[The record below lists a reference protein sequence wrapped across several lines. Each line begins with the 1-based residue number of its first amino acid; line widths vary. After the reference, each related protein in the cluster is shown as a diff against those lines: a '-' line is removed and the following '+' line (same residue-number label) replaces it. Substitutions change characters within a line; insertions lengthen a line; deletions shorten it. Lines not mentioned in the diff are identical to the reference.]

1 MSIRV
6 VDLWKTHPGAAAPT
20 LRGLSLEV
28 SQGALVVV
36 LGRSGAGKT
45 TLLRC
50 LSGLDRFDRGTID
63 VAGVHAVAGAS
74 STALR
79 GKVGLV
85 FQTLELFPHLSVLEN
100 CVLAP
105 IRVLGLARPEATLRA
120 TALLGDLDL
129 GDKTAAH
136 PEALSG
142 GQRQR
147 VAIARALMVEPRVL
161 LYDEPTSALDPSLK
175 MEVHRTLA
183 RVAERTGMTQVVVTH
198 DEYLARDVASAVY
211 ALEDGR
217 LRKLDG
223 PANPARRGSS

>member
-6 VDLWKTHPGAAAPT
+6 VDLWKTHPGAPAPT
-20 LRGLSLEV
+20 LQGLCLDV
-28 SQGALVVV
+28 AQGALVVV

-50 LSGLDRFDRGTID
+50 LSGLDPFDRGAID
-63 VAGVHAVAGAS
+63 VAGVHAVGGAAS
-74 STALR
+74 MALR

-85 FQTLELFPHLSVLEN
+85 FQTLELFPHLTVLDN

-105 IRVLGLARPEATLRA
+105 VRVLGVARRQAIERA
-120 TALLGDLDL
+120 MALLGDLDL
-129 GDKTAAH
+129 AGKSAAH

-217 LRKLDG
+217 LRKIEA
-223 PANPARRGSS
+223 PPRAAS

>member
-1 MSIRV
+1 VSIRV

-20 LRGLSLEV
+20 LQGLSFEAA
-28 SQGALVVV
+28 QGALVVV

-50 LSGLDRFDRGTID
+50 LSGLDPFERGVID
-63 VAGVHAVAGAS
+63 VAGVHAVGGRP

-85 FQTLELFPHLSVLEN
+85 FQTLELFPHLSVLDN

-105 IRVLGLARPEATLRA
+105 IRVLGMARRDAIARA
-120 TALLGDLDL
+120 TAMLEDLEL
-129 GDKTAAH
+129 ADKATAH

-161 LYDEPTSALDPSLK
+161 LYDEPTSSLDPSLK

-198 DEYLARDVASAVY
+198 DEYLARDVASGVY
-211 ALEDGR
+211 ALENGR
-217 LRKLDG
+217 LRRLDG
-223 PANPARRGSS
+223 GGPRGPGPVA

>member
-1 MSIRV
+1 VSIRV
-6 VDLWKTHPGAAAPT
+6 VDLWKTHSGATTPT
-20 LRGLSLEV
+20 LQGLSLEV
-28 SQGALVVV
+28 AQGALVVV

-50 LSGLDRFDRGTID
+50 LSGLDSFDRGTVD
-63 VAGVHAVAGAS
+63 VAGVHVVGGTPA
-74 STALR
+74 TALR

-85 FQTLELFPHLSVLEN
+85 FQTLELFPHLSVLDN

-105 IRVLGLARPEATLRA
+105 IRVLGIARQETVTRA
-120 TALLGDLDL
+120 KALLADLDL
-129 GDKTAAH
+129 GDKTDAH

-175 MEVHRTLA
+175 IEVHRTLA

-198 DEYLARDVASAVY
+198 DEHLAREVASAVY
-211 ALEDGR
+211 SLEEGR
-217 LRKLDG
+217 LRRLDG
-223 PANPARRGSS
+223 ATTRRSGTTA

>member
-1 MSIRV
+1 M
-6 VDLWKTHPGAAAPT
+6 
-20 LRGLSLEV
+20 
-28 SQGALVVV
+28 V

-50 LSGLDRFDRGTID
+50 LSGLDPFERGVIE
-63 VAGVHAVAGAS
+63 VAGVRAAGS
-74 STALR
+74 QPSTALR

-85 FQTLELFPHLSVLEN
+85 FQTLELFPHLSVLDN

-105 IRVLGLARPEATLRA
+105 IRVLGMTRQEAIARA
-120 TALLGDLDL
+120 TALLGDLEL
-129 GDKTAAH
+129 ADKAVAH

-161 LYDEPTSALDPSLK
+161 LYDEPTSSLDPSLK

-198 DEYLARDVASAVY
+198 DEHLARDVASAVY

-217 LRKLDG
+217 LRRLG
-223 PANPARRGSS
+223 AEVPEERGVSP

>member
-1 MSIRV
+1 VSIRV

-20 LRGLSLEV
+20 LQGLSFEAP
-28 SQGALVVV
+28 QGALVVV

-50 LSGLDRFDRGTID
+50 LSGLDAFERGVIE
-63 VAGVHAVAGAS
+63 VAGVHAVGGRP
-74 STALR
+74 STSLR

-85 FQTLELFPHLSVLEN
+85 FQTLELFPHLCVLDN

-105 IRVLGLARPEATLRA
+105 VRALGMTRQEAIMRA
-120 TALLGDLDL
+120 TALLEDLEL
-129 GDKTAAH
+129 ADKATAH

-161 LYDEPTSALDPSLK
+161 LYDEPTSSLDPSLK
-175 MEVHRTLA
+175 TEVHRTLA
-183 RVAERTGMTQVVVTH
+183 RVADRTGMTQVVVTH
-198 DEYLARDVASAVY
+198 DERLARDVASAVY

-217 LRKLDG
+217 LRRLDAG
-223 PANPARRGSS
+223 ALKEPGISP

>member
-1 MSIRV
+1 
-6 VDLWKTHPGAAAPT
+6 
-20 LRGLSLEV
+20 
-28 SQGALVVV
+28 V
-36 LGRSGAGKT
+36 L
-45 TLLRC
+45 
-50 LSGLDRFDRGTID
+50 D
-63 VAGVHAVAGAS
+63 
-74 STALR
+74 
-79 GKVGLV
+79 
-85 FQTLELFPHLSVLEN
+85 N

-105 IRVLGLARPEATLRA
+105 VHVLGMARRDAIARA

-129 GDKTAAH
+129 GDKAAAH

-147 VAIARALMVEPRVL
+147 VAIVRALMVEPRVL

-175 MEVHRTLA
+175 LDVHRTLA

-198 DEYLARDVASAVY
+198 DERLARDVASAVY

-223 PANPARRGSS
+223 SPAPRVAS

>member
-6 VDLWKTHPGAAAPT
+6 VDLWKTHRGADAPT
-20 LRGLSLEV
+20 LQGLSLEV
-28 SQGALVVV
+28 PQGALVVV

-50 LSGLDRFDRGTID
+50 LSGLDPFDRGTID
-63 VAGVHAVAGAS
+63 VAGVHAVGGMA

-85 FQTLELFPHLSVLEN
+85 FQTLELFPHLTVLDN

-105 IRVLGLARPEATLRA
+105 IHALGAPRREAAERA
-120 TALLGDLDL
+120 TALLRDLDL
-129 GDKTAAH
+129 GDKTASH
-136 PEALSG
+136 PESLSG

-211 ALEDGR
+211 ALEAGR
-217 LRKLDG
+217 LRRLDG
-223 PANPARRGSS
+223 ADGPVREAAP

>member
-1 MSIRV
+1 VSIRV
-6 VDLWKTHPGAAAPT
+6 VDLWKTHLGAASPT

-28 SQGALVVV
+28 AQGALVVV

-45 TLLRC
+45 TFLRC
-50 LSGLDRFDRGTID
+50 LSGLDPFDRGSID
-63 VAGVHAVAGAS
+63 VASVHAVGGVAS
-74 STALR
+74 IALR

-85 FQTLELFPHLSVLEN
+85 FQTLELFSHLSVLDN

-105 IRVLGLARPEATLRA
+105 VRVLGMGRHNAIARA

-129 GDKTAAH
+129 GDKVAAH

-175 MEVHRTLA
+175 LEVNRTLA
-183 RVAERTGMTQVVVTH
+183 RVSERTGMTQVVVTH
-198 DEYLARDVASAVY
+198 DEHLARDVASAVY

-217 LRKLDG
+217 LRKLDV
-223 PANPARRGSS
+223 PPVPRDAS

>member
-1 MSIRV
+1 VSIRV
-6 VDLWKTHPGAAAPT
+6 VDLWKTHPGAAGPT
-20 LRGLSLEV
+20 LQGLSLEV
-28 SQGALVVV
+28 AQGALVVV

-45 TLLRC
+45 TFLRC
-50 LSGLDRFDRGTID
+50 LSGLDPFDRGSID
-63 VAGVHAVAGAS
+63 VAGLRAVGGAA
-74 STALR
+74 STSLR

-85 FQTLELFPHLSVLEN
+85 FQTLELFPHLSVLDN

-105 IRVLGLARPEATLRA
+105 VRVLGVARQDAIARA

-147 VAIARALMVEPRVL
+147 VAIARALMVEPCVL

-183 RVAERTGMTQVVVTH
+183 RVAEHTGMTQVVVTH

-217 LRKLDG
+217 LRKLDV
-223 PANPARRGSS
+223 PAVSRAAT

>member
-1 MSIRV
+1 VSIRI
-6 VDLWKTHPGAAAPT
+6 VDLWKTHPRAAAPT

-28 SQGALVVV
+28 PQGALVVV

-50 LSGLDRFDRGTID
+50 LSGLDPFDRGTID
-63 VAGVHAVAGAS
+63 VAGVHAVGGETSA
-74 STALR
+74 ALR

-85 FQTLELFPHLSVLEN
+85 FQTLELFPHLSVLDN

-105 IRVLGLARPEATLRA
+105 IHVLRITRQDAIRKA
-120 TALLGDLDL
+120 TALLSDLDL
-129 GDKTAAH
+129 GDKTTAH

-147 VAIARALMVEPRVL
+147 VAIARALMLEPRVL

-198 DEYLARDVASAVY
+198 DEHLAREVASAVY
-211 ALEDGR
+211 ALEEGR

-223 PANPARRGSS
+223 PPTMPRGATP

>member
-1 MSIRV
+1 MSIHV
-6 VDLWKTHPGAAAPT
+6 VDLWKTHPGAAGPT
-20 LRGLSLEV
+20 LQGLSLEV
-28 SQGALVVV
+28 AQGALVVV

-50 LSGLDRFDRGTID
+50 LSGLDAFDRGTID
-63 VAGVHAVAGAS
+63 VAGVHAVGGATF
-74 STALR
+74 TALR

-85 FQTLELFPHLSVLEN
+85 FQTLELFPHLSVLDN

-105 IRVLGLARPEATLRA
+105 VHVLGMARRDAIARA

-129 GDKTAAH
+129 GDKAAAH

-147 VAIARALMVEPRVL
+147 VAIVRALMVEPRVL

-175 MEVHRTLA
+175 LDVHRTLA

-198 DEYLARDVASAVY
+198 DERLARDVASAVY

-223 PANPARRGSS
+223 SPAPRVAS

>member
-1 MSIRV
+1 M
-6 VDLWKTHPGAAAPT
+6 
-20 LRGLSLEV
+20 
-28 SQGALVVV
+28 V

-50 LSGLDRFDRGTID
+50 LSGLDPFERGVIE
-63 VAGVHAVAGAS
+63 VAGVRAAGGQP

-85 FQTLELFPHLSVLEN
+85 FQTLELFPHLSVLDN

-105 IRVLGLARPEATLRA
+105 IRVLGMTRQEAIARA
-120 TALLGDLDL
+120 TALLGDLEL
-129 GDKTAAH
+129 ADKAVAH

-161 LYDEPTSALDPSLK
+161 LYDEPTSSLDPSLK

-198 DEYLARDVASAVY
+198 DEHLARDVTSAVY

-217 LRKLDG
+217 LRRLG
-223 PANPARRGSS
+223 AEVPEERGVSP

>member
-1 MSIRV
+1 M
-6 VDLWKTHPGAAAPT
+6 
-20 LRGLSLEV
+20 
-28 SQGALVVV
+28 V

-50 LSGLDRFDRGTID
+50 LSGLDPFERGVIE
-63 VAGVHAVAGAS
+63 VAGVRAAGGQP

-85 FQTLELFPHLSVLEN
+85 FQTLELFPHLSVLDN

-105 IRVLGLARPEATLRA
+105 IRVLGMTRQEAIARA
-120 TALLGDLDL
+120 TALLGDLEL
-129 GDKTAAH
+129 ADKAVAH

-161 LYDEPTSALDPSLK
+161 LYDEPTSSLDPSLK

-198 DEYLARDVASAVY
+198 DEHLARDVASAVY

-217 LRKLDG
+217 LRRLG
-223 PANPARRGSS
+223 AEVPEERGVSP

>member
-1 MSIRV
+1 MSVRV
-6 VDLWKTHPGAAAPT
+6 VDLWKTHPGAAVPT
-20 LRGLSLEV
+20 LQGLSLEV
-28 SQGALVVV
+28 YQGALVVV

-50 LSGLDRFDRGTID
+50 LSGLDPFDRGTID
-63 VAGVHAVAGAS
+63 VAGVHAVGGAP

-85 FQTLELFPHLSVLEN
+85 FQTLELFPHLSVLDN

-105 IRVLGLARPEATLRA
+105 IHVLGVAKREAIARA

-129 GDKTAAH
+129 GDKTGAH

-175 MEVHRTLA
+175 MEVNRTLA

-223 PANPARRGSS
+223 APAPRAGS

>member
-6 VDLWKTHPGAAAPT
+6 VDLWKTHLGAAGPT
-20 LRGLSLEV
+20 LQGLSLEV
-28 SQGALVVV
+28 TQGALVVV

-45 TLLRC
+45 TFLRC
-50 LSGLDRFDRGTID
+50 LSGLDPFDRGSID
-63 VAGVHAVAGAS
+63 VAGVHAVGGAA

-85 FQTLELFPHLSVLEN
+85 FQTLELFPHLSVLDN

-105 IRVLGLARPEATLRA
+105 VRVLGMARQDAIARA

-129 GDKTAAH
+129 SDKTAAH

-217 LRKLDG
+217 LRKLDV
-223 PANPARRGSS
+223 PPVPRDAS

>member
-1 MSIRV
+1 M
-6 VDLWKTHPGAAAPT
+6 
-20 LRGLSLEV
+20 
-28 SQGALVVV
+28 V

-50 LSGLDRFDRGTID
+50 LSGLDPFERGVIE
-63 VAGVHAVAGAS
+63 VAGVRAAGS
-74 STALR
+74 QPSTALR

-85 FQTLELFPHLSVLEN
+85 FQTLELFPHLSVLDN

-105 IRVLGLARPEATLRA
+105 IRVLGMTRQEAIARA
-120 TALLGDLDL
+120 TALLGDLEL
-129 GDKTAAH
+129 ADKAVAH

-161 LYDEPTSALDPSLK
+161 LYDEPTSSLDPSLK

-198 DEYLARDVASAVY
+198 DEHLARDVASAVY

-217 LRKLDG
+217 LRRLG
-223 PANPARRGSS
+223 AEIPEERGVSP

>member
-6 VDLWKTHPGAAAPT
+6 VDLWRTHPGAAGPT

-28 SQGALVVV
+28 AEGALVVV

-45 TLLRC
+45 TFLRC
-50 LSGLDRFDRGTID
+50 LSGLDPFDRGSID
-63 VAGVHAVAGAS
+63 VGGVHAVGGATA
-74 STALR
+74 TALR

-85 FQTLELFPHLSVLEN
+85 FQTLELFPHLSVLDN

-105 IRVLGLARPEATLRA
+105 IHVLGVARQAAIARA

-129 GDKTAAH
+129 GDKTDAH

-147 VAIARALMVEPRVL
+147 VAIARALMVEPRVV

-175 MEVHRTLA
+175 MEVNRTLA

-198 DEYLARDVASAVY
+198 DEYFARDVASAVY
-211 ALEDGR
+211 ALEEGR
-217 LRKLDG
+217 LRKLDDT
-223 PANPARRGSS
+223 PAPRAGS